1 MAAALCLPGLQSAH
15 AESAPEQG
23 LVAFKLLDYR
33 ESQPDA
39 PRIRVRAPSLMVM
52 TPMGS
57 DWSFSITG
65 TADAISGASP
75 AYHTSGLTT
84 MHDERHALDLA
95 ATRYFGRG
103 SVTLGS
109 SFSKEH
115 DYLSRGLSLQ
125 GSVDSEDKNTT
136 WTLGLGASRDT
147 IDPSNHVVVDEHKR
161 TLDLLAGVT
170 QVLSTHDIVQ
180 LNLAYARG
188 RGYFSDPYKIFDN
201 RPRAH
206 DRRTLQLRWNH
217 FLDGTGAT
225 LRTSYR
231 YYADSYAIHAHTLGL
246 EYVQPLPQGWTLTP
260 LARLYSQNAAKFYI
274 PADTTG
280 SPFPPNPPEDAT
292 AFSEDQRL
300 SAFGARTF
308 GLKAAKSFAGGWLAD
323 IKFEQYM
330 QRAAW
335 KWGGGGSEGLA
346 PFRARSL
353 QLGLSK
359 TF

>member
-1 MAAALCLPGLQSAH
+1 MAAALCLPGLQAAH

-23 LVAFKLLDYR
+23 VVAFKLLDYR

-39 PRIRVRAPSLMVM
+39 QRIRVRAPSLMVM
-52 TPMGS
+52 TPLGS
-57 DWSFSITG
+57 DWSVSGTV

-75 AYHTSGLTT
+75 AYHTSGLGT
-84 MHDERHALDLA
+84 MHDERHALDLN
-95 ATRYFGRG
+95 ATRYFSRG
-103 SVTLGS
+103 TLALGASVS
-109 SFSKEH
+109 RES

-125 GSVDSEDKNTT
+125 GSLDSEDKNTT
-136 WTLGLGASRDT
+136 WTLGLGGSSDAINPT
-147 IDPSNHVVVDEHKR
+147 NHVVTNEHKR

-180 LNLAYARG
+180 LNLGYARG
-188 RGYFSDPYKIFDN
+188 RGYFSDPYKIFDS
-201 RPRAH
+201 RPREH

-217 FLDGTGAT
+217 FLDTTGGT

-231 YYADSYAIHAHTLGL
+231 WYADNYAIRAHTLGV
-246 EYVQPLPQGWTLTP
+246 EYVQPLPQGWTVTP
-260 LARLYSQNAAKFYI
+260 LLRLYSQNAAKFYI
-274 PADTTG
+274 PADISG

-292 AFSEDQRL
+292 TYTEDQRL

-323 IKFEQYM
+323 IKLEQYM

-335 KWGGGGSEGLA
+335 KWGGGGSAGLA

-353 QLGLSK
+353 QLGLSR